1 MNGEWLWRVA
11 RQAGSCFYNFTPNLF
26 HNGANKKKSGPRI
39 RDARV
44 TRAMKK
50 LSSKNARVEQRITL
64 LPSFLS
70 FFASFFS
77 VKSGIP
83 RFDHRLFLLRNYGM
97 PNRCSARLFFSSKS
111 FVAFIFISIFF
122 FFFYF
127 LDTSLID

>member
-1 MNGEWLWRVA
+1 MVNGCGGWRG
-11 RQAGSCFYNFTPNLF
+11 RQEATFIISPLIYFTTELI
-26 HNGANKKKSGPRI
+26 KKK
-39 RDARV
+39 
-44 TRAMKK
+44 RAAYPGREGD
-50 LSSKNARVEQRITL
+50 ARVEQRITL